1 VFLLSQLLLVHVLN
15 HYSNVVHR
23 YHYCHYCHHQQ
34 KTKIQ
39 VYPRPTR
46 RPACHHLNWTYCWH
60 CHYQLIIIIIIIV
73 IHTFSTISS
82 LMLLILITSLV
93 ALAWECILMHRIFI
107 SSTCCHTNTTTTNVI
122 VVLHPRS
129 RFTLNEFKKVAGF
142 LLFLFIS

>member
-1 VFLLSQLLLVHVLN
+1 MEDELVTDVGGWSVFLLSQLFLVHVLN

-23 YHYCHYCHHQQ
+23 YHYCHYCHHHYQ

-46 RPACHHLNWTYCWH
+46 RPACHHLNWTFTAVVTINY
-60 CHYQLIIIIIIIV
+60 IIIIIIIV

-93 ALAWECILMHRIFI
+93 ALAWEFFI
-107 SSTCCHTNTTTTNVI
+107 
-122 VVLHPRS
+122 
-129 RFTLNEFKKVAGF
+129 
-142 LLFLFIS
+142 